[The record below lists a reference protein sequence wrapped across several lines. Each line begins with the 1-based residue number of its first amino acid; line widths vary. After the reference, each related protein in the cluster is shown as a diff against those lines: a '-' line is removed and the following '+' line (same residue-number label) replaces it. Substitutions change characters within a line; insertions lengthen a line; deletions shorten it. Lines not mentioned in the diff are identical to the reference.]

1 MTWQDEYSA
10 KIMKSAALPSRE
22 LVRGEACYVWDDTGA
37 KYLDFLAGIAVNALG
52 HAHPVLV
59 EAVSRQIATVA
70 HVSNYFANPPQL
82 ELAARLTR
90 LTGGDRV
97 YFCNSGAEAIEAAIK
112 LARRTGR
119 PRIIALNNSFHGR
132 TMGSLSLTGK
142 PALREPFEPLVP
154 NVEHID
160 STIEALE
167 RAIGPDV
174 AAVVIEPIKGE
185 AGVIDLPEGYL
196 AAARDITARHGALLI
211 LDEIQTGAGRTGTW
225 WAFQQAGIV
234 PDAIAV
240 AKGIGGGVP
249 IGALVTFGAAS
260 DLFTAGLHGS
270 TFGGNP
276 LATAA
281 SNAVLGEIERAG
293 LVDNAAT
300 RGEQLRAAIVGLPLV
315 EEVRGRGLLI
325 GVGLTDDVA
334 PAVVAKALELGLIIN
349 APNDASIRIAPPL
362 IIGDA
367 EIAEFI
373 DKFTAALTHVS
384 EATA

>member
-154 NVEHID
+154 NVEAMPTTPTRPH
-160 STIEALE
+160 
-167 RAIGPDV
+167 RRP
-174 AAVVIEPIKGE
+174 
-185 AGVIDLPEGYL
+185 
-196 AAARDITARHGALLI
+196 
-211 LDEIQTGAGRTGTW
+211 TG
-225 WAFQQAGIV
+225 
-234 PDAIAV
+234 
-240 AKGIGGGVP
+240 
-249 IGALVTFGAAS
+249 
-260 DLFTAGLHGS
+260 
-270 TFGGNP
+270 
-276 LATAA
+276 
-281 SNAVLGEIERAG
+281 
-293 LVDNAAT
+293 
-300 RGEQLRAAIVGLPLV
+300 
-315 EEVRGRGLLI
+315 
-325 GVGLTDDVA
+325 
-334 PAVVAKALELGLIIN
+334 
-349 APNDASIRIAPPL
+349 
-362 IIGDA
+362 
-367 EIAEFI
+367 
-373 DKFTAALTHVS
+373 
-384 EATA
+384 

>member
-59 EAVSRQIATVA
+59 DAVSRQIATVA

-196 AAARDITARHGALLI
+196 AAVRDITARHGALLI

-260 DLFTAGLHGS
+260 DLFTAGQHGS

-293 LVDNAAT
+293 LVDNAAA
-300 RGEQLRAAIVGLPLV
+300 RGEQLRAAIAGLPLV
-315 EEVRGRGLLI
+315 DEVRGRGLLI

-334 PAVVAKALELGLIIN
+334 PSVVAKALELGLIIN
-349 APNDASIRIAPPL
+349 APNDTSIRIAPPL